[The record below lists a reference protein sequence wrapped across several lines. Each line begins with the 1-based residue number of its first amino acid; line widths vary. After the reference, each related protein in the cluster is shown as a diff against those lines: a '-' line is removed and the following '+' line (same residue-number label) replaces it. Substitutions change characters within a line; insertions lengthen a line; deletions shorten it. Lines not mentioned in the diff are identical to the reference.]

1 LIGGKLR
8 NERQVSRYRE
18 AALDV
23 PVREV
28 TAEYAC
34 EMQAMKEQA
43 ARTID
48 ELRRSAF

>member
-1 LIGGKLR
+1 LPLAS
-8 NERQVSRYRE
+8 VSLE
-18 AALDV
+18 KAEVALDV

-34 EMQAMKEQA
+34 EMQATKEQA

-48 ELRRSAF
+48 ELRRSAL